1 MEIAVS
7 IPVNALKEDELLHYA
22 ALDPGAAAELARRI
36 AEQGVAPSAIAEG
49 LREEIRTLESQLDDE
64 SRDADELR
72 DNAEDACRWIR
83 RALDPDDRELSTEQM
98 LRKAL
103 DCLE

>member
-1 MEIAVS
+1 MS

-22 ALDPGAAAELARRI
+22 ALDAGAAAELARRI
-36 AEQGVAPSAIAEG
+36 ADQGMDPSANAES
-49 LREEIRTLESQLDDE
+49 LREEIRTLESQLEDE
-64 SRDADELR
+64 SNDADELR

-83 RALDPDDRELSTEQM
+83 RALDPDDRELSVEILLQ
-98 LRKAL
+98 KAL

>member
-1 MEIAVS
+1 MS
-7 IPVNALKEDELLHYA
+7 IPLNALKEDELLHYA

-36 AEQGVAPSAIAEG
+36 ADQGMDPSANAES
-49 LREEIRTLESQLDDE
+49 LREEIRTLESQLEDE
-64 SRDADELR
+64 SNDADELR

-83 RALDPDDRELSTEQM
+83 RALDPDDRELSVEQ
-98 LRKAL
+98 LLQKAL

>member
-1 MEIAVS
+1 MS

-36 AEQGVAPSAIAEG
+36 ADQGMDPSANAES
-49 LREEIRTLESQLDDE
+49 LREEIRTLESQLEDE
-64 SRDADELR
+64 SNDADELR

-83 RALDPDDRELSTEQM
+83 RALDPDDRELSFEQ
-98 LRKAL
+98 LLQKAL

>member
-1 MEIAVS
+1 MS
-7 IPVNALKEDELLHYA
+7 IPVNALKDDELLHYA
-22 ALDPGAAAELARRI
+22 ALDPGAAVELARRI
-36 AEQGVAPSAIAEG
+36 AELGVDPGAIAEE
-49 LREEIRTLESQLDDE
+49 LREEIRSLEDQLDEE

-83 RALDPDDRELSTEQM
+83 RALDTDDRELSVEQ
-98 LRKAL
+98 LLKKAL